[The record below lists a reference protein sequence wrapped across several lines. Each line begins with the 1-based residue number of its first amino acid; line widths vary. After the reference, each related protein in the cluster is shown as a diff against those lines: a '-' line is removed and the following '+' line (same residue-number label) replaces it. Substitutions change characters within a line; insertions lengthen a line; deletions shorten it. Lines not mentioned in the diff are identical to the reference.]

1 MVQSNDWTPSRKAA
15 QTHLHIPLNDALILG
30 PLALPYALLL
40 LYVVMATSMVVG
52 SRSSRNTGVV
62 VEPVLWKTLIVGLL
76 VARLAFVWEFR
87 AAYMVSPLSMLD
99 IRDGGWN
106 ATAGFIGAWLFA
118 LSLYRRRP
126 ALRKPMQAA
135 LLTGSVVWLVGSIVL
150 SFRPDTGPEMPA
162 LGFPSLAG
170 QTVQLADFKGQP
182 TVVNLWAT
190 WCPPC
195 VREMPVLQKAQDDQP
210 GVHFVFLNQ
219 GESADRVG
227 AWLQAR
233 SLALDN
239 VLLDPTRT
247 AGATFKQSALPMTLF
262 FDANGRW
269 VSTRIGELSP
279 ATLAER
285 LAAASQ

>member
-1 MVQSNDWTPSRKAA
+1 M
-15 QTHLHIPLNDALILG
+15 NDALILG

-40 LYVVMATSMVVG
+40 LYAVVAASMFVG
-52 SRSSRNTGVV
+52 ARGGRKTGVA
-62 VEPVLWKTLIVGLL
+62 VEPVLWKTLLFGLV
-76 VARLAFVWEFR
+76 VARLAFIWEFR
-87 AAYMVSPLSMLD
+87 SAYMVSPLSMID

-106 ATAGFIGAWLFA
+106 ATAGFIAAWLFA
-118 LSLYRRRP
+118 LSLYGRRP

-135 LLTGSVVWLVGSIVL
+135 LLTGSIVWLVGSIGL
-150 SFRPDTGPEMPA
+150 SLRPDTGQEMPA
-162 LGFPSLAG
+162 LGFSSIAG
-170 QTVQLADFKGQP
+170 QSVQLADFKGQP

-195 VREMPVLQKAQDDQP
+195 VREMPVMQKAQIDQP
-210 GVHFVFLNQ
+210 SVNFVFLNQ
-219 GESADRVG
+219 GESVDRVG
-227 AWLQAR
+227 PWLQAR
-233 SLALDN
+233 NLNLRN

-262 FDANGRW
+262 YDAKGRL
-269 VSTRIGELSP
+269 VSTRIGELSA